1 MIVQDKTGLLRLTTA
16 SEFPAYLFESE
27 EVTIASYCKPLLEK
41 RPIVINFSSIC
52 YAIQFLCTF
61 FYIFFSLAAGAHKMF
76 YLYVSEND
84 AITNR
89 TFCNE
94 FSFSN
99 TVINEE
105 LIECQTP
112 MHGNK
117 IILQRDG
124 EIQLF
129 EFRPFGKTYLLTKLK
144 CFVMSVFA
152 KRCM

>member
-27 EVTIASYCKPLLEK
+27 EASYCKPLLEK

-61 FYIFFSLAAGAHKMF
+61 FFIFFSLAAGAHKMF

-129 EFRPFGKTYLLTKLK
+129 EFRPFGKTFLLTKLK

>member
-1 MIVQDKTGLLRLTTA
+1 MLCD
-16 SEFPAYLFESE
+16 
-27 EVTIASYCKPLLEK
+27 
-41 RPIVINFSSIC
+41 PISMYI
-52 YAIQFLCTF
+52 F
-61 FYIFFSLAAGAHKMF
+61 FFIFFSLAAGAHKMF
-76 YLYVSEND
+76 YLYVSKND

-129 EFRPFGKTYLLTKLK
+129 EFRPFGKTFLLTKLK

>member
-27 EVTIASYCKPLLEK
+27 EVTIASFCKPLLEK

-61 FYIFFSLAAGAHKMF
+61 FIFFSLAAGAHKMF

-105 LIECQTP
+105 LIEFQTP

-129 EFRPFGKTYLLTKLK
+129 EFRPFGKTFLLTKIEMFSNSQNVV
-144 CFVMSVFA
+144 CN
-152 KRCM
+152 R

>member
-1 MIVQDKTGLLRLTTA
+1 MR
-16 SEFPAYLFESE
+16 S
-27 EVTIASYCKPLLEK
+27 
-41 RPIVINFSSIC
+41 NF
-52 YAIQFLCTF
+52 YVHF
-61 FYIFFSLAAGAHKMF
+61 FFFIFFSLAAGAHKMF

-99 TVINEE
+99 TVINEK

-129 EFRPFGKTYLLTKLK
+129 EFRPFGKTFLLIKIEMFCYECIRKTLYIIGD
-144 CFVMSVFA
+144 SGYSL
-152 KRCM
+152 

>member
-61 FYIFFSLAAGAHKMF
+61 FFSLAAGAHKMF

-99 TVINEE
+99 TVINEK